1 VPVVIIQPS
10 VLKCNAPPKSE
21 PGFVNISLC
30 YNDQAV
36 QVNPSQSI
44 FEYRR
49 AHDEKSVGKKRIKD
63 PMPPISNDAAD

>member
-1 VPVVIIQPS
+1 M
-10 VLKCNAPPKSE
+10 
-21 PGFVNISLC
+21 
-30 YNDQAV
+30 